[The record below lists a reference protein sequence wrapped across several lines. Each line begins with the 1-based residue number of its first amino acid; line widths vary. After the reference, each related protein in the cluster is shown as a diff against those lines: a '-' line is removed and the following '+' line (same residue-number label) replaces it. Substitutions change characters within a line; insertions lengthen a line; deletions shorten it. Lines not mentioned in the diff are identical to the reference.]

1 MKTTAAKIFHH
12 NHILHNITFGPNVLM
27 FIFLLIFHFC
37 IRSQMFPNLSH
48 SLPLN
53 KYKIQN
59 IDDFF
64 QIIRS
69 FHEKGSSY
77 ILFLLL

>member
-1 MKTTAAKIFHH
+1 
-12 NHILHNITFGPNVLM
+12 
-27 FIFLLIFHFC
+27 
-37 IRSQMFPNLSH
+37 MFPNLSH

-64 QIIRS
+64 SNYSFVSRKRIIIHS
-69 FHEKGSSY
+69 IFTSLKSPKSTTVM
-77 ILFLLL
+77 ILLIKMKKAMHKFKDAL

>member
-1 MKTTAAKIFHH
+1 
-12 NHILHNITFGPNVLM
+12 
-27 FIFLLIFHFC
+27 
-37 IRSQMFPNLSH
+37 MFPNLSH

-59 IDDFF
+59 IVDFF

-77 ILFLLL
+77 ISIFTSLKSPKSTTVMILLIKMKKAMHKFKDAL